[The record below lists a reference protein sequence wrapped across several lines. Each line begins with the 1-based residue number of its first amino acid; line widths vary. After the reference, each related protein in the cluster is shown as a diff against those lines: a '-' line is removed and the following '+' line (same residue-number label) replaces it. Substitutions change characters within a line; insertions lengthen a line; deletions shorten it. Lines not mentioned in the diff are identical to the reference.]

1 MAAEQDT
8 DFLPACFI
16 DTGDY
21 DLVKT
26 GNDKRI
32 IVLGR
37 TGSGKS
43 AALQMLERHYPQQVI
58 KIAPENLAL
67 AYVSNSTILKFFAGL
82 GVNLD
87 PFFKLLWRHVIT
99 VELLSHHFRDR
110 IDPKSPNL
118 FSLLRDLFRSE
129 TQEDRNRQEAIDYL
143 EKWGQRFWKKT
154 EFRVK
159 EITRSVESELEA
171 AVGGKVAFGETGVSS
186 SVLGTSKL
194 SETEQGELKRRG
206 QEVISQ
212 AQVRDLSQVLELIK
226 GVFKDRMQT
235 YFIVVDGLDEGWV
248 EDRLRY
254 RLIMALIATAT
265 DFLAIDGAKVMLAL
279 RRDLLDRVFRVAR
292 EAGFQ
297 EEKYRS
303 LYIQLTWSKD
313 DILAVLDKRIAHL
326 VARQYTKE
334 GVSHKDV
341 FPKRFRN
348 MAIDDFLFSVARRPR
363 DIIAFFN
370 TCVEVS
376 PKRASFSI
384 TELKAA
390 EGDYSQSRLKALADE
405 WSADYPALLDFTRIL
420 YQRSES
426 FKLGKV
432 LEKDLEELCLQ
443 VAIQRVGQQ
452 GLLLGEAI
460 NVAEGMTPAANFRI
474 TLFRT
479 FYKTGLIGLK
489 LERHHTERWAD
500 DALQSVSIAE
510 IDESTSAVVHPA
522 YYRAL
527 GIGKR

>member
-1 MAAEQDT
+1 MAAEQDSE
-8 DFLPACFI
+8 FLPACFI

-21 DLVKT
+21 DLVKR
-26 GNDKRI
+26 GDDNRVI
-32 IVLGR
+32 ILGR

-43 AALQMLERHYPQQVI
+43 ALLQVLERHYPNQVI
-58 KIAPENLAL
+58 RIAPENLAL
-67 AYVSNSTILKFFAGL
+67 TYVSNSTILNFFADI

-110 IDPKSPNL
+110 IDPRLPNL
-118 FSLLRDLFRSE
+118 FSILRDLFRSE
-129 TQEDRNRQEAIDYL
+129 TKDDRNKREAIDYL
-143 EKWGQRFWKKT
+143 ERWGERFWKET
-154 EFRVK
+154 ELRVK
-159 EITRSVESELEA
+159 EITRTVESELEG
-171 AVGGKVAFGETGVSS
+171 VVRGNIEFGVAGVSS
-186 SVLGTSKL
+186 SVSGTSKL
-194 SETEQGELKRRG
+194 SETEQAELKQRG

-212 AQVRDLSQVLELIK
+212 AQVRDLSQVLELVK
-226 GVFKDRMQT
+226 GVFKGRTQA

-265 DFLAIDGAKVMLAL
+265 DYLAVDGAKVILAL

-303 LYIQLTWSKD
+303 LYLQLTWSKD

-326 VARQYTKE
+326 VSRQYTTE

-348 MAIDDFLFSVARRPR
+348 MAIGDFLYSVARRPR

-376 PKRASFSI
+376 PRGASFSI

-390 EGDYSQSRLKALADE
+390 EGDYSQLRLRALADE

-420 YQRSES
+420 HQRPES

-443 VAIQRVGQQ
+443 VAVKRVGQS
-452 GLLLGEAI
+452 GRLLAEANNVVEGITLG
-460 NVAEGMTPAANFRI
+460 ANFRI
-474 TLFRT
+474 TLFKT
-479 FYKTGLIGLK
+479 FHKAGLIGLK
-489 LERHHTERWAD
+489 LERHHTVKWAD
-500 DALQSVSIAE
+500 DALQSVSTAE

-527 GIGKR
+527 GIRKR